1 MNKPYVIAEIGV
13 NYYDIAVQHNIT
25 PLEAAKLMINEAS
38 KAGANAAKFQTYKAG
53 KIASKNSPSYWDT
66 SKEGTKNQFELF
78 SKFDKFSEKEY
89 TLLAEYCA
97 EVEIDF
103 MSTPFDLEA
112 VDYIDNLVSIHKI
125 SSSDITNFPL
135 LKKVAKTGK
144 KILLS
149 TGASNK
155 EEIKDAI
162 EILNS
167 NGAEEIVLLHCILN
181 YPTLNKDANLG
192 MILDLKSFNLE
203 VGYSDHTLP
212 DTNMVILSTAVMLG
226 ASYIEKHFTLDKSL
240 PGNDHYHAMDPND
253 LKTFTSNLKIINECF
268 GSSVKTFL
276 PSENISRTN
285 ARRSV
290 YVSKKLKKGDVL
302 KTEDIICKRP
312 AAGIPASQSEQLI
325 GKELLVDIEDDT
337 VLTWNILK

>member
-38 KAGANAAKFQTYKAG
+38 KAGADAAKFQTYKAG

-212 DTNMVILSTAVMLG
+212 DTNMVILSTAVMFRCFLHR
-226 ASYIEKHFTLDKSL
+226 E
-240 PGNDHYHAMDPND
+240 
-253 LKTFTSNLKIINECF
+253 TFYL
-268 GSSVKTFL
+268 
-276 PSENISRTN
+276 R
-285 ARRSV
+285 
-290 YVSKKLKKGDVL
+290 
-302 KTEDIICKRP
+302 
-312 AAGIPASQSEQLI
+312 
-325 GKELLVDIEDDT
+325 
-337 VLTWNILK
+337 